1 MLLAVVVVV
10 LQLALLLDGAN
21 DYLSIPTSTEFGFG
35 TGAWTIEFY
44 FRPASVTGTQVL
56 VDLRSTA
63 TELAPLIRTDG
74 TGLEYHVNGTDVIT
88 GGTIAVNTWY
98 HLTVSKSGSTTKMFL
113 NGVQVGSD
121 WSDSSDYG
129 STKPVRIGADYQAL
143 TGFTGHIDE
152 LRISNSARHTAA
164 FTPIPYKV
172 FSISAGA
179 FDINFLTFVVASILG
194 RGLRFYGITVVL
206 WYFGRPVK
214 KIIDKYFDLLAI
226 LLLLISIISYIIIV
240 YIF

>member
-1 MLLAVVVVV
+1 MNWLRRLYDWVLSWASSPYAVPV
-10 LQLALLLDGAN
+10 L
-21 DYLSIPTSTEFGFG
+21 
-35 TGAWTIEFY
+35 
-44 FRPASVTGTQVL
+44 
-56 VDLRSTA
+56 
-63 TELAPLIRTDG
+63 
-74 TGLEYHVNGTDVIT
+74 
-88 GGTIAVNTWY
+88 
-98 HLTVSKSGSTTKMFL
+98 LTVSFVESSFFPIPADPLLIALILGLRKRAFYYAFICTAGSVF
-113 NGVQVGSD
+113 GGIFGYFVGSFL
-121 WSDSSDYG
+121 WWTETMEFSSIATFFFTYV
-129 STKPVRIGADYQAL
+129 P
-143 TGFTGHIDE
+143 GFTEQLFYNIQAQYE
-152 LRISNSARHTAA
+152 SYNFVVIFTAA

>member
-1 MLLAVVVVV
+1 MNWLRRLYDWVLSWASSPYAVPV
-10 LQLALLLDGAN
+10 L
-21 DYLSIPTSTEFGFG
+21 F
-35 TGAWTIEFY
+35 
-44 FRPASVTGTQVL
+44 
-56 VDLRSTA
+56 
-63 TELAPLIRTDG
+63 
-74 TGLEYHVNGTDVIT
+74 
-88 GGTIAVNTWY
+88 
-98 HLTVSKSGSTTKMFL
+98 TVSFVESSFFPIPADPLLIALILGLRQRAFYYAFICTAGSVF
-113 NGVQVGSD
+113 GGIFGYFVGSFL
-121 WSDSSDYG
+121 WWTETMEFSSIATFFFTYV
-129 STKPVRIGADYQAL
+129 P
-143 TGFTGHIDE
+143 GFTEQLFYNIQAQYE
-152 LRISNSARHTAA
+152 SYNFVVIFTAA

>member
-1 MLLAVVVVV
+1 LNWLRRLYDWVLSWASSPYAVPV
-10 LQLALLLDGAN
+10 L
-21 DYLSIPTSTEFGFG
+21 F
-35 TGAWTIEFY
+35 
-44 FRPASVTGTQVL
+44 
-56 VDLRSTA
+56 
-63 TELAPLIRTDG
+63 
-74 TGLEYHVNGTDVIT
+74 
-88 GGTIAVNTWY
+88 
-98 HLTVSKSGSTTKMFL
+98 TVSFVESSFFPIPADPLLIALILGLRKRAFYYAFICTAGSVF
-113 NGVQVGSD
+113 GGIFGYFVGSFL
-121 WSDSSDYG
+121 WWTETMEFSSIATFFFTYI
-129 STKPVRIGADYQAL
+129 P
-143 TGFTGHIDE
+143 GFTEQLFYNIQAQYE
-152 LRISNSARHTAA
+152 SYNFIVIFTAA

-179 FDINFLTFVVASILG
+179 FDINFFTFVVASILG

>member
-1 MLLAVVVVV
+1 MNWLRRLYDWVLSWASSPYAVPV
-10 LQLALLLDGAN
+10 L
-21 DYLSIPTSTEFGFG
+21 F
-35 TGAWTIEFY
+35 
-44 FRPASVTGTQVL
+44 
-56 VDLRSTA
+56 
-63 TELAPLIRTDG
+63 
-74 TGLEYHVNGTDVIT
+74 
-88 GGTIAVNTWY
+88 
-98 HLTVSKSGSTTKMFL
+98 TVSFVESSFFPIPADPLLIALILGLRKRAFYYAFICTAGSVF
-113 NGVQVGSD
+113 GGIFGYFVGSFL
-121 WSDSSDYG
+121 WWTETMEFSSIATFFFTYV
-129 STKPVRIGADYQAL
+129 P
-143 TGFTGHIDE
+143 GFTEQLFYNIQAQYE
-152 LRISNSARHTAA
+152 SYNFVVIFTAA

-179 FDINFLTFVVASILG
+179 FYINFLTFVVASILG

>member
-1 MLLAVVVVV
+1 MNWLRRLYDWVLSWASSPYAVPV
-10 LQLALLLDGAN
+10 L
-21 DYLSIPTSTEFGFG
+21 F
-35 TGAWTIEFY
+35 
-44 FRPASVTGTQVL
+44 
-56 VDLRSTA
+56 
-63 TELAPLIRTDG
+63 
-74 TGLEYHVNGTDVIT
+74 
-88 GGTIAVNTWY
+88 
-98 HLTVSKSGSTTKMFL
+98 TVSFVESSFFPIPADPLLIALILGLRKRAFYYAFICTAGSVF
-113 NGVQVGSD
+113 GGIFGYFVGSFL
-121 WSDSSDYG
+121 WWTETMEFSSIATFFFTYI
-129 STKPVRIGADYQAL
+129 P
-143 TGFTGHIDE
+143 GFTEQLFYNIQAQYE
-152 LRISNSARHTAA
+152 SYNFVVIFTAA

-214 KIIDKYFDLLAI
+214 KIIDKYFNLLAI

>member
-1 MLLAVVVVV
+1 MNWLRRLYDWVLSWASSPYAVPV
-10 LQLALLLDGAN
+10 L
-21 DYLSIPTSTEFGFG
+21 F
-35 TGAWTIEFY
+35 
-44 FRPASVTGTQVL
+44 
-56 VDLRSTA
+56 
-63 TELAPLIRTDG
+63 
-74 TGLEYHVNGTDVIT
+74 
-88 GGTIAVNTWY
+88 
-98 HLTVSKSGSTTKMFL
+98 TVSFVESSFFPIPADPLLIALILGLRKRAFYYAFICTAGSVF
-113 NGVQVGSD
+113 GGIFGYFVGSFL
-121 WSDSSDYG
+121 WWTETMEFSSIATFFFTYI
-129 STKPVRIGADYQAL
+129 P
-143 TGFTGHIDE
+143 GFTEQLFYNIQAQYE
-152 LRISNSARHTAA
+152 SYNFVVIFTAA

>member
-1 MLLAVVVVV
+1 MNWLRRLYEWVLSWASSPYAVPV
-10 LQLALLLDGAN
+10 L
-21 DYLSIPTSTEFGFG
+21 F
-35 TGAWTIEFY
+35 
-44 FRPASVTGTQVL
+44 
-56 VDLRSTA
+56 
-63 TELAPLIRTDG
+63 
-74 TGLEYHVNGTDVIT
+74 
-88 GGTIAVNTWY
+88 
-98 HLTVSKSGSTTKMFL
+98 TVSFVESSFFPIPADPLLIALILGLRKRAFYYAFICTAGSVF
-113 NGVQVGSD
+113 GGIFGYFVGSFL
-121 WSDSSDYG
+121 WWTETMEFSSIATFFFTYI
-129 STKPVRIGADYQAL
+129 P
-143 TGFTGHIDE
+143 GFTEQLFYNIQAQYE
-152 LRISNSARHTAA
+152 SYNFVVIFTAA

>member
-1 MLLAVVVVV
+1 MNWLRRLYDWVLSWASSPYAVPV
-10 LQLALLLDGAN
+10 L
-21 DYLSIPTSTEFGFG
+21 F
-35 TGAWTIEFY
+35 
-44 FRPASVTGTQVL
+44 
-56 VDLRSTA
+56 
-63 TELAPLIRTDG
+63 
-74 TGLEYHVNGTDVIT
+74 
-88 GGTIAVNTWY
+88 
-98 HLTVSKSGSTTKMFL
+98 TVSFVESSFFPIPADPLLIALILGLRKRAFYYAFICTAGSVF
-113 NGVQVGSD
+113 GGIFGYFVGSFL
-121 WSDSSDYG
+121 WWTETMEFSSIATFFFTYI
-129 STKPVRIGADYQAL
+129 P
-143 TGFTGHIDE
+143 GFTEQLFYNIQAQYE
-152 LRISNSARHTAA
+152 SYNFVVIFTAA

-179 FDINFLTFVVASILG
+179 FDINFFTFVVASILG

>member
-1 MLLAVVVVV
+1 MNWLRRLYDWVLSWASSPYAVPV
-10 LQLALLLDGAN
+10 L
-21 DYLSIPTSTEFGFG
+21 F
-35 TGAWTIEFY
+35 
-44 FRPASVTGTQVL
+44 
-56 VDLRSTA
+56 
-63 TELAPLIRTDG
+63 
-74 TGLEYHVNGTDVIT
+74 
-88 GGTIAVNTWY
+88 
-98 HLTVSKSGSTTKMFL
+98 TVSFVESSFFPIPADPLLIALILGLRKRAFYYAFICTAGSVF
-113 NGVQVGSD
+113 GGIFGYFVGSFLWWTETMD
-121 WSDSSDYG
+121 FSSIATFFFTYI
-129 STKPVRIGADYQAL
+129 P
-143 TGFTGHIDE
+143 GFTEQLFYNIQAQYE
-152 LRISNSARHTAA
+152 SYNFVVIFTAA

-214 KIIDKYFDLLAI
+214 KIIDKYFNLLAI

>member
-1 MLLAVVVVV
+1 MNWLRRLYDWVLSWASSPYAVPV
-10 LQLALLLDGAN
+10 L
-21 DYLSIPTSTEFGFG
+21 F
-35 TGAWTIEFY
+35 
-44 FRPASVTGTQVL
+44 
-56 VDLRSTA
+56 
-63 TELAPLIRTDG
+63 
-74 TGLEYHVNGTDVIT
+74 
-88 GGTIAVNTWY
+88 
-98 HLTVSKSGSTTKMFL
+98 TVSFVESSFFPIPADPLLIALILGLRQRAFYYAFICTAGSVF
-113 NGVQVGSD
+113 GGIFGYFVGSFL
-121 WSDSSDYG
+121 WWTETMEFSSIAAFFFTYI
-129 STKPVRIGADYQAL
+129 P
-143 TGFTGHIDE
+143 GFTEQLFYNIQAQYE
-152 LRISNSARHTAA
+152 SYNFVVIFTAA

-179 FDINFLTFVVASILG
+179 FDINFFTFVVASILG

>member
-1 MLLAVVVVV
+1 MNWLRRLYDWVLSWASSPYAVPV
-10 LQLALLLDGAN
+10 L
-21 DYLSIPTSTEFGFG
+21 F
-35 TGAWTIEFY
+35 
-44 FRPASVTGTQVL
+44 
-56 VDLRSTA
+56 
-63 TELAPLIRTDG
+63 
-74 TGLEYHVNGTDVIT
+74 
-88 GGTIAVNTWY
+88 
-98 HLTVSKSGSTTKMFL
+98 TVSFVESSFFPIPADPLLIALILGLRKRAFYYAFICTAGSVF
-113 NGVQVGSD
+113 GGIFGYFVGSFL
-121 WSDSSDYG
+121 WWTETMEFSSIATFFFTYV
-129 STKPVRIGADYQAL
+129 P
-143 TGFTGHIDE
+143 GFTEQLFYNIQAQYE
-152 LRISNSARHTAA
+152 SYNFVVIFTAA

-179 FDINFLTFVVASILG
+179 FDINFFTFVVASILG

>member
-1 MLLAVVVVV
+1 MSWLRRLYDWALSWANSPYAVP
-10 LQLALLLDGAN
+10 AL
-21 DYLSIPTSTEFGFG
+21 F
-35 TGAWTIEFY
+35 
-44 FRPASVTGTQVL
+44 
-56 VDLRSTA
+56 
-63 TELAPLIRTDG
+63 
-74 TGLEYHVNGTDVIT
+74 
-88 GGTIAVNTWY
+88 
-98 HLTVSKSGSTTKMFL
+98 TVSFVESSFFPIPADPLLIALVLGLRQRAFYYAFICTAGSVLGGIF
-113 NGVQVGSD
+113 GYFVGSFL
-121 WSDSSDYG
+121 WWTETMEFSSIATFFFTYI
-129 STKPVRIGADYQAL
+129 P
-143 TGFTGHIDE
+143 GFTEQLFYNIQAQYE
-152 LRISNSARHTAA
+152 SYNFVVIFTAA

>member
-1 MLLAVVVVV
+1 LNWLRRLYDWVLSWASSPYAVPV
-10 LQLALLLDGAN
+10 L
-21 DYLSIPTSTEFGFG
+21 F
-35 TGAWTIEFY
+35 
-44 FRPASVTGTQVL
+44 
-56 VDLRSTA
+56 
-63 TELAPLIRTDG
+63 
-74 TGLEYHVNGTDVIT
+74 
-88 GGTIAVNTWY
+88 
-98 HLTVSKSGSTTKMFL
+98 TVSFVESSFFPIPADPLLIALILGLRKRAFYYAFICTAGSVF
-113 NGVQVGSD
+113 GGIFGYFVGSFL
-121 WSDSSDYG
+121 WWTETMEFSSIATFFFTYV
-129 STKPVRIGADYQAL
+129 P
-143 TGFTGHIDE
+143 GFTEQLFYNIQAQYE
-152 LRISNSARHTAA
+152 SYNFVVIFTAA

>member
-1 MLLAVVVVV
+1 MNWLRRLYDWVLSWASSPYAVPV
-10 LQLALLLDGAN
+10 L
-21 DYLSIPTSTEFGFG
+21 F
-35 TGAWTIEFY
+35 
-44 FRPASVTGTQVL
+44 
-56 VDLRSTA
+56 
-63 TELAPLIRTDG
+63 
-74 TGLEYHVNGTDVIT
+74 
-88 GGTIAVNTWY
+88 
-98 HLTVSKSGSTTKMFL
+98 TVSFVESSFFPIPADPLLIALILGLRKRAFYYAFICTAGSVF
-113 NGVQVGSD
+113 GGIFGYFVGSFL
-121 WSDSSDYG
+121 WWTETMEFSNIATFFFTYI
-129 STKPVRIGADYQAL
+129 P
-143 TGFTGHIDE
+143 GFTEQLFYNIQAQYE
-152 LRISNSARHTAA
+152 SYNFVVIFTAA

-214 KIIDKYFDLLAI
+214 KIIDKYFNLLAI

>member
-1 MLLAVVVVV
+1 MNWLRRLYDWVLSWASSPYAVPV
-10 LQLALLLDGAN
+10 L
-21 DYLSIPTSTEFGFG
+21 F
-35 TGAWTIEFY
+35 
-44 FRPASVTGTQVL
+44 
-56 VDLRSTA
+56 
-63 TELAPLIRTDG
+63 
-74 TGLEYHVNGTDVIT
+74 
-88 GGTIAVNTWY
+88 
-98 HLTVSKSGSTTKMFL
+98 TVSFVESSFLPIPADPLLIALILGLRQRAFYYAFICTAGSVF
-113 NGVQVGSD
+113 GGIFGYFVGSFL
-121 WSDSSDYG
+121 WWTETMEFSSIATFFFTYV
-129 STKPVRIGADYQAL
+129 P
-143 TGFTGHIDE
+143 GFTEQLFYNIQAQYE
-152 LRISNSARHTAA
+152 SYNFIVIFTAA

-179 FDINFLTFVVASILG
+179 FDINFFTFVVASILG

>member
-1 MLLAVVVVV
+1 MNWLRRLYDWVLSWASSPYAVPV
-10 LQLALLLDGAN
+10 L
-21 DYLSIPTSTEFGFG
+21 F
-35 TGAWTIEFY
+35 
-44 FRPASVTGTQVL
+44 
-56 VDLRSTA
+56 
-63 TELAPLIRTDG
+63 
-74 TGLEYHVNGTDVIT
+74 
-88 GGTIAVNTWY
+88 
-98 HLTVSKSGSTTKMFL
+98 TVSFVESSFFPIPADPLLIALILGLRKRAFYYAFICTAGSVF
-113 NGVQVGSD
+113 GGIFGYFVGSFL
-121 WSDSSDYG
+121 WWTETMEFSSIATFFFTYV
-129 STKPVRIGADYQAL
+129 P
-143 TGFTGHIDE
+143 GFTEQLFYNIQAQYE
-152 LRISNSARHTAA
+152 SYNFVVIFTAA

-194 RGLRFYGITVVL
+194 RGLRFYGITIVL

>member
-1 MLLAVVVVV
+1 MNWLRRLYEWVLSWASSPYAVPV
-10 LQLALLLDGAN
+10 L
-21 DYLSIPTSTEFGFG
+21 F
-35 TGAWTIEFY
+35 
-44 FRPASVTGTQVL
+44 
-56 VDLRSTA
+56 
-63 TELAPLIRTDG
+63 
-74 TGLEYHVNGTDVIT
+74 
-88 GGTIAVNTWY
+88 
-98 HLTVSKSGSTTKMFL
+98 TVSFVESSFFPIPADPLLIALILGLRKRAFYYAFICTAGSVF
-113 NGVQVGSD
+113 GGIFGYFVGSFL
-121 WSDSSDYG
+121 WWTETMEFSSIATFFFTYV
-129 STKPVRIGADYQAL
+129 P
-143 TGFTGHIDE
+143 GFTEQLFYNIQAQYE
-152 LRISNSARHTAA
+152 SYNFVVIFTAA

-214 KIIDKYFDLLAI
+214 KIINKYFDLLAI

>member
-1 MLLAVVVVV
+1 MNWLRRLYDWVLSWASSPYAVPV
-10 LQLALLLDGAN
+10 L
-21 DYLSIPTSTEFGFG
+21 F
-35 TGAWTIEFY
+35 
-44 FRPASVTGTQVL
+44 
-56 VDLRSTA
+56 
-63 TELAPLIRTDG
+63 
-74 TGLEYHVNGTDVIT
+74 
-88 GGTIAVNTWY
+88 
-98 HLTVSKSGSTTKMFL
+98 TVSFVESSFFPIPADPLLIALILGLRKRAFYYAFICTAGSVF
-113 NGVQVGSD
+113 GGIFGYFVGSFLWWTETMD
-121 WSDSSDYG
+121 FSSIATFFFTYV
-129 STKPVRIGADYQAL
+129 P
-143 TGFTGHIDE
+143 GFTEQLFYNIQAQYE
-152 LRISNSARHTAA
+152 SYNFVVIFTAA

-206 WYFGRPVK
+206 WYFGKPVK

>member
-1 MLLAVVVVV
+1 LNWLRRLYEWVLSWASSPYAVPV
-10 LQLALLLDGAN
+10 L
-21 DYLSIPTSTEFGFG
+21 F
-35 TGAWTIEFY
+35 
-44 FRPASVTGTQVL
+44 
-56 VDLRSTA
+56 
-63 TELAPLIRTDG
+63 
-74 TGLEYHVNGTDVIT
+74 
-88 GGTIAVNTWY
+88 
-98 HLTVSKSGSTTKMFL
+98 TVSFVESSFFPIPADPLLIALILGLRKRAFYYAFICTAGSVF
-113 NGVQVGSD
+113 GGIFGYFVGSFL
-121 WSDSSDYG
+121 WWTETMEFSSIATFFFTYI
-129 STKPVRIGADYQAL
+129 P
-143 TGFTGHIDE
+143 GFTEQLFYNIQAQYE
-152 LRISNSARHTAA
+152 SYNFVVIFTAA

>member
-1 MLLAVVVVV
+1 MNWLRRLYDWVLSWASSPYAVPV
-10 LQLALLLDGAN
+10 L
-21 DYLSIPTSTEFGFG
+21 F
-35 TGAWTIEFY
+35 
-44 FRPASVTGTQVL
+44 
-56 VDLRSTA
+56 
-63 TELAPLIRTDG
+63 
-74 TGLEYHVNGTDVIT
+74 
-88 GGTIAVNTWY
+88 
-98 HLTVSKSGSTTKMFL
+98 TVSFVESSFFPIPADPLLIALILGLRKRAFYYAFICTAGSVF
-113 NGVQVGSD
+113 GGIFGYFVGSFL
-121 WSDSSDYG
+121 WWTETMEFSSIATFFFTYV
-129 STKPVRIGADYQAL
+129 P
-143 TGFTGHIDE
+143 GFTEQLFYNIQAQYE
-152 LRISNSARHTAA
+152 SYNFVVIFTAA

>member
-1 MLLAVVVVV
+1 MNWLRRLYDWVLSWASSPYAVPV
-10 LQLALLLDGAN
+10 L
-21 DYLSIPTSTEFGFG
+21 F
-35 TGAWTIEFY
+35 
-44 FRPASVTGTQVL
+44 
-56 VDLRSTA
+56 
-63 TELAPLIRTDG
+63 
-74 TGLEYHVNGTDVIT
+74 
-88 GGTIAVNTWY
+88 
-98 HLTVSKSGSTTKMFL
+98 TVSFVESSFFPIPADPLLIALILGLRKRAFYYAFICTAGSVF
-113 NGVQVGSD
+113 GGIFGYFVGSFLWWTETMD
-121 WSDSSDYG
+121 FSSIATFFFTYV
-129 STKPVRIGADYQAL
+129 P
-143 TGFTGHIDE
+143 GFTEQLFYNIQAQYE
-152 LRISNSARHTAA
+152 SYNFVVIFTAA

-179 FDINFLTFVVASILG
+179 FYINFLTFVVASILG

>member
-1 MLLAVVVVV
+1 LNWLRRLYDWVLSWASSPYAVPV
-10 LQLALLLDGAN
+10 L
-21 DYLSIPTSTEFGFG
+21 F
-35 TGAWTIEFY
+35 
-44 FRPASVTGTQVL
+44 
-56 VDLRSTA
+56 
-63 TELAPLIRTDG
+63 
-74 TGLEYHVNGTDVIT
+74 
-88 GGTIAVNTWY
+88 
-98 HLTVSKSGSTTKMFL
+98 TVSFVESSFFPIPADPLLIALILGLRKRAFYYAFICTAGSVF
-113 NGVQVGSD
+113 GGIFGYFVGSFL
-121 WSDSSDYG
+121 WWTETMEFSSIATFFFTYI
-129 STKPVRIGADYQAL
+129 P
-143 TGFTGHIDE
+143 GFTEQLFYNIQAQYE
-152 LRISNSARHTAA
+152 SYNFVVIFTAA

-214 KIIDKYFDLLAI
+214 KIIDKYFNLLAI

>member
-1 MLLAVVVVV
+1 MNWLRRLYDWVLSWASSPYAVPV
-10 LQLALLLDGAN
+10 L
-21 DYLSIPTSTEFGFG
+21 F
-35 TGAWTIEFY
+35 
-44 FRPASVTGTQVL
+44 
-56 VDLRSTA
+56 
-63 TELAPLIRTDG
+63 
-74 TGLEYHVNGTDVIT
+74 
-88 GGTIAVNTWY
+88 
-98 HLTVSKSGSTTKMFL
+98 TVSFVESSFFPIPADPLLIALILGLRKRAFYYAFICTAGSVF
-113 NGVQVGSD
+113 GGIFGYFVGSFL
-121 WSDSSDYG
+121 WWTETMEFSSIATFFFTYV
-129 STKPVRIGADYQAL
+129 P
-143 TGFTGHIDE
+143 GFTEQLFYNIQAQYE
-152 LRISNSARHTAA
+152 SYNFVVIFTAA

-206 WYFGRPVK
+206 WYFGKPVK

>member
-1 MLLAVVVVV
+1 MNWLRRLYEWVLSWASSPYAVPV
-10 LQLALLLDGAN
+10 L
-21 DYLSIPTSTEFGFG
+21 F
-35 TGAWTIEFY
+35 
-44 FRPASVTGTQVL
+44 
-56 VDLRSTA
+56 
-63 TELAPLIRTDG
+63 
-74 TGLEYHVNGTDVIT
+74 
-88 GGTIAVNTWY
+88 
-98 HLTVSKSGSTTKMFL
+98 TVSFVESSFFPIPADPLLIALILGLRKRAFYYAFICTAGSVF
-113 NGVQVGSD
+113 GGIFGYFVGSFL
-121 WSDSSDYG
+121 WWTETMEFSSIATFFFTYV
-129 STKPVRIGADYQAL
+129 P
-143 TGFTGHIDE
+143 GFTEQLFYNIQAQYE
-152 LRISNSARHTAA
+152 SYNFVVIFTAA

-179 FDINFLTFVVASILG
+179 FDINFFTFVVASILG

>member
-1 MLLAVVVVV
+1 MNWLRRLYDWVLSWASSPYAVPV
-10 LQLALLLDGAN
+10 L
-21 DYLSIPTSTEFGFG
+21 F
-35 TGAWTIEFY
+35 
-44 FRPASVTGTQVL
+44 
-56 VDLRSTA
+56 
-63 TELAPLIRTDG
+63 
-74 TGLEYHVNGTDVIT
+74 
-88 GGTIAVNTWY
+88 
-98 HLTVSKSGSTTKMFL
+98 TVSFVESSFFPIPADPLLIALILGLRKRAFYYAFICTAGSVF
-113 NGVQVGSD
+113 GGIFGYFVGSFL
-121 WSDSSDYG
+121 WWTETMEFSSIATFFFTYV
-129 STKPVRIGADYQAL
+129 P
-143 TGFTGHIDE
+143 GFTEQLFYNIQAQYE
-152 LRISNSARHTAA
+152 SYNFVVIFTAA

-214 KIIDKYFDLLAI
+214 KIIDKYFNLLAI

>member
-1 MLLAVVVVV
+1 MNWLRRLYDWVLSWASSPYAVPV
-10 LQLALLLDGAN
+10 L
-21 DYLSIPTSTEFGFG
+21 F
-35 TGAWTIEFY
+35 
-44 FRPASVTGTQVL
+44 
-56 VDLRSTA
+56 
-63 TELAPLIRTDG
+63 
-74 TGLEYHVNGTDVIT
+74 
-88 GGTIAVNTWY
+88 
-98 HLTVSKSGSTTKMFL
+98 TVSFVESSFFPIPADPLLIALILGLRKRAFYYAFICTAGSVF
-113 NGVQVGSD
+113 GGIFGYFVGSFLWWTETMD
-121 WSDSSDYG
+121 FSSIATFFFTYV
-129 STKPVRIGADYQAL
+129 P
-143 TGFTGHIDE
+143 GFTEQLFYNIQAQYE
-152 LRISNSARHTAA
+152 SYNFVVIFTAA